1 MHTEWQEESDGER
14 YPFLRSFSVHGII
27 LQQLFAW
34 INNFGFTLTILHD
47 FAAEEH
53 TNGQK
58 AMMILVGGMQ
68 TSEQNTRCFTQ
79 TFMLVKQGN
88 VWKIGSDR
96 FRFMDWFPIISQFID
111 CHSCLWF
118 YGLLIFLIHSWSE
131 RSKGGWGSMQTSE
144 QNTRCFTQTFM
155 LVKQNRATFGKLARI
170 GFDLWI
176 DCPISEPDLNS
187 L

>member
-1 MHTEWQEESDGER
+1 MTGGEESDGER
-14 YPFLRSFSVHGII
+14 YPFLLLFSVHGII

-34 INNFGFTLTILHD
+34 IDNSGFTLTLIPPD
-47 FAAEEH
+47 FSAEEH

-96 FRFMDWFPIISQFID
+96 FRFMDWFPHFTIHWLSFL
-111 CHSCLWF
+111 SCLKILWTLIWIHYHNLNGQKAGGAMF
-118 YGLLIFLIHSWSE
+118 WCNLHPLGLENYYCKYCKWKS
-131 RSKGGWGSMQTSE
+131 
-144 QNTRCFTQTFM
+144 
-155 LVKQNRATFGKLARI
+155 
-170 GFDLWI
+170 
-176 DCPISEPDLNS
+176 
-187 L
+187 